1 MGHVHF
7 SIEHL
12 LFKNILTHPT
22 SRIFIPHF
30 TYIHLFRFNWVPKKF
45 PPPPIR
51 SYTHQ
56 THVFIAHD
64 ILMHRIRHAFV
75 TYLPISVVKLK
86 FTCLMNSICASF
98 SDSIAHQENC
108 CVGWHTQK
116 YTKTMSSPRVR
127 ERVIVNAVCGKRQR
141 RTNRTL
147 IP

>member
-1 MGHVHF
+1 MFTFQSNICCLRIFSHTQRAAYLFHISLTYIYSV
-7 SIEHL
+7 SIECP
-12 LFKNILTHPT
+12 KNC
-22 SRIFIPHF
+22 
-30 TYIHLFRFNWVPKKF
+30 

-116 YTKTMSSPRVR
+116 HTKTMSSPRVR